1 MIDVIKRL
9 INRLKEDTEKCI
21 HYVKEKISHMQE
33 KSRYKM
39 YVMSKKFKKLDDR
52 IRYFYLKNEVN
63 LSDLKKNVFYLDLS
77 KDMVFN
83 ITDVIVGLRMM
94 YILYR
99 NDYNSAPIESIIRD
113 YLKFLKENIDPLKV
127 FNEPEDVYLMSY
139 YTSLY
144 TKYLFDTVSSV
155 YAAQHWK
162 EFVAKMVEFFD
173 NFNRNVNYFYFF
185 YVILGCNNFSY
196 LIEDALRIMRKYYRC
211 IVICSIYKNLSN
223 KNVDFT
229 KYKIKKIKLNKINK
243 MNQFLKVFEMYNQ
256 GDYENIV
263 KEFVVFKK

>member
-1 MIDVIKRL
+1 MIEGIKRL
-9 INRLKEDTEKCI
+9 INRLEEDIERVI
-21 HYVKEKISHMQE
+21 HYVKDKISNDKE
-33 KSRYKM
+33 KTRYQIDSI
-39 YVMSKKFKKLDDR
+39 SKKFKKLDDR
-52 IRYFYLKNEVN
+52 IRDFYLRNEIN
-63 LSDLKKNVFYLDLS
+63 LIDLKNNVFYLDLS
-77 KDMVFN
+77 KNLVFN

-99 NDYNSAPIESIIRD
+99 NDYNSSPIESIISD
-113 YLKFLKENIDPLKV
+113 YLKFLKENVDPINM

-139 YTSLY
+139 STGLY
-144 TKYLFDTVSSV
+144 TKYLFDTISSV

-162 EFVAKMVEFFD
+162 DFVAKMVEFFD

-185 YVILGCNNFSY
+185 YAILGCDHCSY
-196 LIEDALRIMRKYYRC
+196 LIEDAFRIIKKYYKC

-223 KNVDFT
+223 REVDFT
-229 KYKIKKIKLNKINK
+229 RYKIKKIKLNRVNK

-263 KEFVVFKK
+263 KEYVVFKK